1 MSEHRSDG
9 RLRYRPDWPAART
22 RLAGWWHGQDL
33 GRPALM
39 IEAPRPEPWEDD
51 RAAGAALAGH
61 LPLHLPVGRLAGPPG
76 PHRLRAPPVSRR
88 GRAEVATGD
97 VGPGS
102 LALYLG
108 CTGVEAPDTVW
119 FEPCIAEPDTFEPRF
134 DPDNAYWRFTNDVL
148 DETIPWATGRFL
160 HQFPDL
166 IEGLDVV
173 AALRGTEPMLYD
185 LFDRPEW
192 LAGLLQQLT
201 ALYFR
206 YYDLL
211 YNRIRDDLGG
221 SVFWTWAPGRLGK
234 LQCDCSAMLSP
245 QQFIDLQVPV
255 LAEMCERLSYSIYHL
270 DGVDAVKHLEA
281 LLGLASLDVIQWT
294 PGAGQPPVGDPAWYG
309 LYARMLSAGKRVFLL
324 GLTPDQALGLRRRF
338 GVDSHRFLLALW
350 LGDVATGEALVRDLE
365 R

>member
-1 MSEHRSDG
+1 
-9 RLRYRPDWPAART
+9 
-22 RLAGWWHGQDL
+22 
-33 GRPALM
+33 
-39 IEAPRPEPWEDD
+39 
-51 RAAGAALAGH
+51 
-61 LPLHLPVGRLAGPPG
+61 
-76 PHRLRAPPVSRR
+76 
-88 GRAEVATGD
+88 
-97 VGPGS
+97 
-102 LALYLG
+102 
-108 CTGVEAPDTVW
+108 
-119 FEPCIAEPDTFEPRF
+119 
-134 DPDNAYWRFTNDVL
+134 VL